1 MEEKVQIK
9 PMKLNPVVAEH
20 QKLRLDELRKNR
32 DESKVREI
40 LGSITDASR
49 TSENLFPIVLEAV
62 RANATLGEIM
72 QAMKDVFGTYSA
84 PSGF

>member
-1 MEEKVQIK
+1 
-9 PMKLNPVVAEH
+9 MKLNPEVTKH
-20 QKLRLDELRKNR
+20 QHQRLETLRSER
-32 DESKVREI
+32 DNNSVDII
-40 LGSITDASR
+40 LTQITEAAQNGD
-49 TSENLFPIVLEAV
+49 NLFPIVLNAV